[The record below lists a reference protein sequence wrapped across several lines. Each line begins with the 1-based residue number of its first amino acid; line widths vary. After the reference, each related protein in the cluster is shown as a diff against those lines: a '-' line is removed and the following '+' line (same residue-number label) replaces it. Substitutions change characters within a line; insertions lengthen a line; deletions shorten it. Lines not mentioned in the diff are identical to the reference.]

1 MEYQYINPTTQVALF
16 SACLNNCTTVENI
29 TWNIYH
35 GSINSSSNITQWT
48 LFNQMNSYRNIW
60 FFGKNIYLVD
70 IIAEVLFTG
79 MNTSNFTA
87 TNQLFITNPS
97 IIYWRFEVIYFFGLQ
112 SSSSALN
119 VMINQPPEN
128 GSCSINPLNG
138 TTSTLFTISCLNW
151 FDKDNIKDYSF
162 YGRFYLKINKY
173 KSCSD

>member
-1 MEYQYINPTTQVALF
+1 MCIPNMEYQYISPTTQVALF

-60 FFGKNIYLVD
+60 FFGKNIYLVN

-128 GSCSINPLNG
+128 GSCSINPSNG

-162 YGRFYLKINKY
+162 YGMFY
-173 KSCSD
+173 S